1 MKRLR
6 GRGGANNVGNER
18 QRKETNELWRKR
30 KRGRRQI
37 TIDGREQMKKT
48 NDIGDLE
55 AEERNK

>member
-1 MKRLR
+1 MNC
-6 GRGGANNVGNER
+6 GER
-18 QRKETNELWRKR
+18 EREEDE
-30 KRGRRQI
+30 QI